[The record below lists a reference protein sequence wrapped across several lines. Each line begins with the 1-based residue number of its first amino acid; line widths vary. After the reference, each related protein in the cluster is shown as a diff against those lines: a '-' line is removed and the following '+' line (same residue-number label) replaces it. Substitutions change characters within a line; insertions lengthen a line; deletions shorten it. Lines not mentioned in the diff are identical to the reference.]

1 MERNVT
7 VFRVMKSVR
16 QVDGEREKTL
26 LMHVESV
33 ETKGERENER
43 ISTSGRCERKCKKKK
58 KGCVLRLH
66 WGSQTQHLK
75 RPNIFFKVLLNVSF

>member
-7 VFRVMKSVR
+7 VFCVMKSVR
-16 QVDGEREKTL
+16 QVYGEREKTL

-58 KGCVLRLH
+58 KSVRVKATLGE
-66 WGSQTQHLK
+66 SDTASEKTKHL
-75 RPNIFFKVLLNVSF
+75 L